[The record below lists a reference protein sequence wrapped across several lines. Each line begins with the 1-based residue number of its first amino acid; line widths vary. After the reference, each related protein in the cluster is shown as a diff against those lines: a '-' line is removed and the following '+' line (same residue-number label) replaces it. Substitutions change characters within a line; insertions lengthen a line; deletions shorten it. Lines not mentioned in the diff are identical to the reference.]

1 MAARTK
7 TIDIDNP
14 YDLNEK
20 QQLFCQ
26 YYVKNFNEVQ
36 SYIKAY
42 NCTYINACRCASRLM
57 QENAGI
63 KKEIKRLKK
72 ILNKDILVDAKD
84 VLKLIIR
91 IAFSDIGNYIE
102 FGHMESKKIDSDG
115 NTFIDDNGE
124 EIKYIHNYTRI
135 KDNKY
140 VDTQLIQEISQ
151 GKEGIKIK
159 LADKKYAIEWL
170 IKYFDIIPDD
180 LKNKIDEEKLK
191 KLQYENK
198 ANDEE
203 NIKEVTEEQKEVYK
217 SKLREKLFLQAKKY
231 YIEYNKKYTK
241 KSDNAIMNEV
251 LNELNKIDFDN
262 FISID
267 NAKII
272 IKLIYPFLKLK
283 KHKKDFD
290 NLFKVKRINEKN
302 VKDFGNNFYHE
313 IAPRTKWELAIYS
326 IIVLDVRLTYPAICK
341 CHCSQLDFIWDG
353 YAELEDFM
361 LLQAVRGGGK
371 TLIDAALSFIQSL
384 FKVNCGIS
392 VLGGSLEQSTRCVNY
407 LNQFWDISEIDNKLL
422 VKGQVSG
429 RGFKLENKSWVSALA
444 ASTKSTRGP
453 HPSKLLIDEV
463 DELEKKVYDAAL
475 GQPKAK
481 DNIKDTVI
489 ATSTLHNPFGL
500 FSEIIDN
507 REEKGAKLYQ
517 YCIEEVRE
525 PYGFYS
531 DKEIERRKRQIPKAM
546 WDCEYLLKRP
556 KIGDTIF
563 DFESVDKSYRR
574 GMKDKYNKKI
584 YTEVGLDWGYAVTAL
599 SIIQDDKEKFTNPI
613 TKTFEYVE
621 LTDRCKE
628 IADICIEYNI
638 KIIYADSN
646 PKDSNITLK
655 KILKE
660 KRCQTELITI
670 AFNKWKDVGIN
681 VIRLLLEKDRL
692 NITDKTAQE
701 KMKKYHYKNPEQGI
715 IAKEDDHICDSFIAW
730 GSSRHKLLI

>member
-1 MAARTK
+1 MANSK
-7 TIDIDNP
+7 KNIDKDNP
-14 YDLNEK
+14 YGLTE
-20 QQLFCQ
+20 QQLKFCDAYLETANQ
-26 YYVKNFNEVQ
+26 TQ
-36 SYIKAY
+36 AYIDAY
-42 NCTYINACRCASRLM
+42 NCTWQNANDNAWRLM
-57 QENAGI
+57 KGNDGV
-63 KKEIKRLKK
+63 KKEIKRRQKLVRENAYFKSENIFNFILKVAFSNINRYIEWGHTIEK
-72 ILNKDILVDAKD
+72 HRDMFGNPIKDENGEEMTYIKNYIKARDCKYVDASLVQEVNQGKD
-84 VLKLIIR
+84 GFKLKLI
-91 IAFSDIGNYIE
+91 
-102 FGHMESKKIDSDG
+102 
-115 NTFIDDNGE
+115 
-124 EIKYIHNYTRI
+124 
-135 KDNKY
+135 
-140 VDTQLIQEISQ
+140 
-151 GKEGIKIK
+151 
-159 LADKKYAIEWL
+159 DKKWALEWL
-170 IKYFDIIPDD
+170 IKYYDMFPEEWKRKIEERKLELKEKEYEIDD
-180 LKNKIDEEKLK
+180 DN
-191 KLQYENK
+191 
-198 ANDEE
+198 A
-203 NIKEVTEEQKEVYK
+203 KEVTEEQKEIYK
-217 SKLREKLFLQAKKY
+217 SKLREKLFIQAKKY

-241 KSDNAIMNEV
+241 KSDNTIMNEV
-251 LNELNKIDFDN
+251 LKELNKIDFDN
-262 FISID
+262 FISIE

-272 IKLIYPFLKLK
+272 IKLMYPFLKLK

-531 DKEIERRKRQIPKAM
+531 DKEIERRKRQISKAM

-563 DFESVDKSYRR
+563 DFESVDRSYRR
-574 GMKDKYNKKI
+574 GMKDKYNKKL
-584 YTEVGLDWGYAVTAL
+584 YTEIGLDWGYAVTAL

-628 IADICIEYNI
+628 IADICIEYNV

-715 IAKEDDHICDSFIAW
+715 IAKEDDHIPDSYIAW

>member
-14 YDLNEK
+14 YNLNE
-20 QQLFCQ
+20 QQLMFCDSYLKIFNATQ
-26 YYVKNFNEVQ
+26 AYIDAYKVKYTTAATNG
-36 SYIKAY
+36 
-42 NCTYINACRCASRLM
+42 SRLL
-57 QENAGI
+57 ENAKI
-63 KKEIKRLKK
+63 KKELKRRKK
-72 ILNKDILVDAKD
+72 KVRKNAYIDAKD
-84 VLKLIIR
+84 VFNLIVS
-91 IAFSDIGNYIE
+91 IAFSDINRYIE
-102 FGHMESKKIDSDG
+102 YGHTIEKLRDMFGNPLKDTETKENLTYVKNYVKAIDSKFV
-115 NTFIDDNGE
+115 N
-124 EIKYIHNYTRI
+124 
-135 KDNKY
+135 
-140 VDTQLIQEISQ
+140 TQLIEEISCTKD
-151 GKEGIKIK
+151 GFKIK
-159 LADKKYAIEWL
+159 LSDKKWAVEWL
-170 IKYFDIIPDD
+170 IKNYDMFPEKWKREI
-180 LKNKIDEEKLK
+180 EERKLK
-191 KLQYENK
+191 LKEK
-198 ANDEE
+198 EFEDEE
-203 NIKEVTEEQKEVYK
+203 NIKEITEEQKEVYK

-241 KSDNAIMNEV
+241 KSDNTIMNEV
-251 LNELNKIDFDN
+251 LKELNKIDFDN
-262 FISID
+262 FITIE

-272 IKLIYPFLKLK
+272 IKLMYPFLKLK

-313 IAPRTKWELAIYS
+313 NAPRTKWELAIYS
-326 IIVLDVRLTYPAICK
+326 IIVLDTRLTHPAICK

-371 TLIDAALSFIQSL
+371 TLIDAALSFIQAL
-384 FKVNCGIS
+384 FKKNCGIS
-392 VLGGSLEQSTRCVNY
+392 VLGGSLEQSTRCVKY

-429 RGFKLENKSWVSALA
+429 RGFELENKSWVSALA

-453 HPSKLLIDEV
+453 HPSKLFVDEV

-531 DKEIERRKRQIPKAM
+531 DEEIKRRKRQISKAM

-574 GMKDKYNKKI
+574 GIKDKYNKKL
-584 YTEVGLDWGYAVTAL
+584 YTEIGLDWGYAVTAL

-628 IADICIEYNI
+628 IADLCIEYNV

-715 IAKEDDHICDSFIAW
+715 IAKEDDHIPDSFIAW